1 MLEPQIYLSKFSA
14 TGHRTVSVPVDIT
27 LRATRKTEPLADG
40 YIEISKEDWEY
51 YIGVHGSGDNGTGYI
66 RDSKTGKPVSAPAY
80 VPTMAEKVAALD
92 NQYETDKKTL
102 ASYYL
107 DAVLAG
113 DTDVQDALKAEMA
126 ALNEQ
131 YDADVKAV
139 KGE

>member
-1 MLEPQIYLSKFSA
+1 MIIAKFDDGRIISKLISGINFNAGEEQSYF
-14 TGHRTVSVPVDIT
+14 
-27 LRATRKTEPLADG
+27 ADG

-51 YIGVHGSGDNGTGYI
+51 YIGAHGNGDNGTGYI
-66 RDSKTGKPVSAPAY
+66 RDLKTGKPVSAPPY
-80 VPTMAEKVAALD
+80 VPTTAEKVAALD

-107 DAVLAG
+107 DAALMG
-113 DTDVQDALKAEMA
+113 DTDTQGTLKEEMV

-131 YDADVKAV
+131 YDADVKAL

>member
-1 MLEPQIYLSKFSA
+1 MYMMRDGSIVESGVHFTAPYDVARMKA
-14 TGHRTVSVPVDIT
+14 
-27 LRATRKTEPLADG
+27 AG
-40 YIEISKEDWEY
+40 YIEISKGDWEY
-51 YIGVHGSGDNGTGYI
+51 YIGVHGRGDNGTGYI
-66 RDSKTGKPVSAPAY
+66 RDPKTGKPVSAPAY

-92 NQYETDKKTL
+92 NQYAADKKTL

-107 DAVLAG
+107 DAALAG

-131 YDADVKAV
+131 YDADIKTA

>member
-1 MLEPQIYLSKFSA
+1 MYMMRDGSIIESGVHF
-14 TGHRTVSVPVDIT
+14 TVPYDVA
-27 LRATRKTEPLADG
+27 RMKAAD

-51 YIGVHGSGDNGTGYI
+51 YTGVHGNGDNGTGYI

-80 VPTMAEKVAALD
+80 VPTTAEKVAALD

-107 DAVLAG
+107 DAALIG
-113 DTDVQDALKAEMA
+113 DTDTQNALRDEMA

-131 YDADVKAV
+131 YDADVRTA

>member
-1 MLEPQIYLSKFSA
+1 MYMMRDGSIIESGVHF
-14 TGHRTVSVPVDIT
+14 TVPYDVA
-27 LRATRKTEPLADG
+27 RMKAAG

-51 YIGVHGSGDNGTGYI
+51 YIGAHGRGDNGTGYI
-66 RDSKTGKPVSAPAY
+66 RDPKTGKPVSAPAY
-80 VPTMAEKVAALD
+80 VPTVEEKVAALD

-107 DAVLAG
+107 DAALAR
-113 DTDVQDALKAEMA
+113 DTDVQDALRAEMT

-131 YDADVKAV
+131 YDADVKKA

>member
-1 MLEPQIYLSKFSA
+1 MYMMRDGSVVESGVHF
-14 TGHRTVSVPVDIT
+14 TVPYDVA
-27 LRATRKTEPLADG
+27 RMKADG

-51 YIGVHGSGDNGTGYI
+51 YIGVHGNGDNGTGYI
-66 RDSKTGKPVSAPAY
+66 RDSDTGKPVSAPAY
-80 VPTMAEKVAALD
+80 VPTVAEKVAALD

-107 DAVLAG
+107 DAALTG
-113 DTDVQDALKAEMA
+113 DTDVQDALRAEMT

>member
-1 MLEPQIYLSKFSA
+1 MYMIRDGSIIESGVHF
-14 TGHRTVSVPVDIT
+14 TVPYDVA
-27 LRATRKTEPLADG
+27 RMKAAG

-51 YIGVHGSGDNGTGYI
+51 YIGVHGNGDNGTGYI
-66 RDSKTGKPVSAPAY
+66 RDPKTGKPVSAPPY

-92 NQYETDKKTL
+92 SQYAADKKTR

-107 DAVLAG
+107 DAALTG
-113 DTDVQDALKAEMA
+113 DTDVQDALRAEMA

-131 YDADVKAV
+131 YDADIKAL